1 MLFKGAQIVTE
12 GLTVP
17 GVHPVAPALPVPL
30 IATVCGEDESE
41 SLIERV
47 PDRAPKTVGVNR
59 TLIVQLPPAARLL
72 PQLLLCVKSPLTVME
87 FIVRAFVEL
96 SVTDCVE
103 LEDPTTML
111 PKFIAEGVTATP
123 DETLVTAIDCLK
135 SNPVLSFACTVSR

>member
-1 MLFKGAQIVTE
+1 MLFKGAQIVTD
-12 GLTVP
+12 GFTVP
-17 GVHPVAPALPVPL
+17 GVHPTPAVPVPL
-30 IATVCGEDESE
+30 SAIVCGEDESE

-59 TLIVQLPPAARLL
+59 TLIVQLPPAARLP